1 MSRRSAAWFAPD
13 AGVRPLWSWPP
24 AAGVYE
30 TAPGLASA
38 ELTALRAL
46 GDELRR
52 WRDHARAESR
62 WPGDARPAWQVIRRL
77 LDPLADAR
85 LTLWAPDERARRNA
99 DYAVAHV
106 LLRCAAEERSYWGW
120 DDAAWVRACGK
131 DQPAFF
137 ATVPVWGKD
146 SRQYVIALA
155 YLLGSFT
162 QPLPIGE
169 FERTSVA
176 RKLFGTNA
184 VDAVDQRL
192 RTITHTLGYRSV
204 DAYGLPCATWE
215 ALLLTRS
222 PDLTSLSAAFLERL
236 RQSHMETGAR
246 RSGLYRL
253 QRALAIVGLIEPPT
267 WRPLPSARADAD
279 SGVDG
284 AWREWVER
292 WFATTT
298 LAAGTRRAI
307 RADLYQVG
315 RWLQRTHPAVR
326 RPHDWTR
333 QVCADYVARVD
344 RWRVGDHVV
353 RRNFLPPEKIGQPLR
368 PNAKASRLYSVR
380 QFMRDCQEWEWMPR
394 RFDPARALG
403 APRSIRALIGPDPRV
418 IDDKVWAKLMWA
430 GLNVSLEDFPRSR
443 SGVFYPIELLRAL
456 TITWLFSG
464 LRSDEISRLRV
475 GCIRWQSAGSD
486 GGEAGGGDNPRV
498 CLLDVPTHK
507 TGAAYTKPV
516 DVLVGQAIET
526 WEAVRPAQPHI
537 HDRRTGALVE
547 ALFCCRGRR
556 VQNTYVNDA
565 IIPTLCRK
573 AGVPES
579 DARGRIT
586 SHRARSTIAS
596 QLYNAKDPMTL
607 FELQAWLGH
616 RSPDSTQHYARITPT
631 TLAKAY
637 RDAGYFARNVRAI
650 EVLVD
655 RDAVQSG
662 AAASGAPWQHF
673 DLGHG
678 YCTYA
683 FFEQCPHRMAC
694 ARCEFYVPKGSTR
707 AQLLEAKGN
716 LQRMLVQIPLTEDE
730 RAAVEEGGAAV
741 ERLLSRLADVATPPG
756 RTPRELGLTPL
767 PMVGRVSAVG
777 NAHVAVDGV
786 AADLGENPRLDGA
799 S

>member
-1 MSRRSAAWFAPD
+1 MSRRSEAWLASD
-13 AGVRPLWSWPP
+13 TGARPSWHWPP
-24 AAGVYE
+24 EAATYE
-30 TAPGLASA
+30 TAPELSST

-46 GDELRR
+46 GAELRR
-52 WRDHARAESR
+52 WRDRARAASQRCADVRGEWKAIS
-62 WPGDARPAWQVIRRL
+62 RL

-85 LTLWAPDERARRNA
+85 LTLWTPDERAQRNA
-99 DYAVAHV
+99 DDAVGHV
-106 LLRCAAEERSYWGW
+106 LLRCAAEERSYWSW
-120 DDAAWVRACGK
+120 DDAVWIRVCGK
-131 DQPAFF
+131 NQAAFF
-137 ATVPVWGKD
+137 DSVPVWGKE

-155 YLLGSFT
+155 YLFGNFT
-162 QPLPIGE
+162 EPLAIGE

-176 RKLFGTNA
+176 RKVFGPRA
-184 VDAVDQRL
+184 VDAVDRRL
-192 RTITHTLGYRSV
+192 RTITDTLGYRSV
-204 DAYGLPCATWE
+204 DTYAFPCATWE

-236 RQSHMETGAR
+236 RHSHIETAAR

-253 QRALAIVGLIEPPT
+253 HRALAIMGLVGPAT
-267 WRPLPSARADAD
+267 WRSMPHTQVNFNRGIDD
-279 SGVDG
+279 

-298 LAAGTRRAI
+298 LSFGTRRSI

-315 RWLQRTHPAVR
+315 RWLQQMHPVVRTPE
-326 RPHDWTR
+326 DWTR
-333 QVCADYVARVD
+333 QVCADYVARVE
-344 RWRVGDHVV
+344 RWRVGDYVV
-353 RRNFLPPEKIGQPLR
+353 RPNSLPPEKFGQPLR
-368 PNAKASRLYSVR
+368 PNAKAGRLYSVR

-430 GLNVSLEDFPRSR
+430 GLNVGVDDFPRSK

-456 TITWLFSG
+456 TMIWLFSG

-475 GCIRWQSAGSD
+475 GCIRWQSGID
-486 GGEAGGGDNPRV
+486 TTDIGGGDNSRV

-516 DVLVGQAIET
+516 DPLVGQAIEA
-526 WEAVRPAQPHI
+526 WETVRPPQPKI
-537 HDRRTGALVE
+537 HDRRTGALVD
-547 ALFCCRGRR
+547 ALFCCRGQR
-556 VQNTYVNDA
+556 VNNTYINDA

-616 RSPDSTQHYARITPT
+616 RSPESTQHYARLTPT

-650 EVLVD
+650 EVLID

-662 AAASGAPWQHF
+662 AAASGVPWQHF

-716 LQRMLVQIPLTEDE
+716 LQRMLVQIPLTDDE

-741 ERLLSRLADVATPPG
+741 ERLLSQLADVPTPPG
-756 RTPRELGLTPL
+756 RTPRELGLTRL
-767 PMVGRVSAVG
+767 PMVGGVNAVG
-777 NAHVAVDGV
+777 NGNVSMERV
-786 AADLGENPRLDGA
+786 AAEVGEKHPA
-799 S
+799 